1 MKRKNGIYKYILNI
15 VLLFSS
21 LFVYSCNKVDI
32 DYKYVDVF
40 LFVGDGLISGIGES
54 EDVIKC
60 DNAYEFDSNGL
71 ELLNNKN
78 GGLMSS
84 FCASYKSNNDVVVID
99 NSVTY
104 SNIND
109 WEVKGSYYKE
119 SVNKLNNCL

>member
-1 MKRKNGIYKYILNI
+1 MRRKNGIYKYILNI

-60 DNAYEFDSNGL
+60 DNAYEYDSNGL
-71 ELLNNKN
+71 RLLNNKN
-78 GGLMSS
+78 GGLMGVPIRDYKKIQIILMGTP
-84 FCASYKSNNDVVVID
+84 ASAS
-99 NSVTY
+99 
-104 SNIND
+104 
-109 WEVKGSYYKE
+109 
-119 SVNKLNNCL
+119 

>member
-60 DNAYEFDSNGL
+60 DNAYEYDSNGL
-71 ELLNNKN
+71 RLLNNKN
-78 GGLMSS
+78 GGLKGVTIRENRRRRIA
-84 FCASYKSNNDVVVID
+84 CACF
-99 NSVTY
+99 
-104 SNIND
+104 
-109 WEVKGSYYKE
+109 
-119 SVNKLNNCL
+119 LAFLR

>member
-60 DNAYEFDSNGL
+60 DNAYEYDSNRLG
-71 ELLNNKN
+71 LLNNKN

-84 FCASYKSNNDVVVID
+84 FCASLTSMHVI
-99 NSVTY
+99 SPFSIVT
-104 SNIND
+104 STTTLPPNP
-109 WEVKGSYYKE
+109 
-119 SVNKLNNCL
+119 